1 MIESGKHAEVEPGAV
16 ENILPLRLQP
26 EVHQTDVG
34 TYQLTD
40 LLGYHDFA
48 FITNSYLAIAK
59 RKPAD
64 AELVHALDELR
75 SGRKSKIQIIE
86 ALAAAHPQIRIE
98 GLPSP
103 LQRRISRWPIVGYAL
118 RWLRAVARL
127 PVMLQ
132 HQQQFETYVMAQQQ
146 LIADYLNERIVTALN
161 ARQDAMLL
169 PIELSA
175 TLADT
180 VNSVMMFSEA
190 LVDLSAQQEALQA
203 HVQKLQAH
211 QEQAETRLHA
221 DLTALTGALSVLQ
234 GQLEATRL
242 AHDATV
248 AAQREFLIQEQR
260 VIVETQRVA
269 IGDLREELLG
279 LASEQEAKRFELLAD
294 VHHLRSLI
302 EIVTSADGGPIASSK
317 LDRK

>member
-1 MIESGKHAEVEPGAV
+1 MIESGKPAEVEPGAV
-16 ENILPLRLQP
+16 ENDIQTAPPASIILP
-26 EVHQTDVG
+26 
-34 TYQLTD
+34 
-40 LLGYHDFA
+40 
-48 FITNSYLAIAK
+48 SYLAIAK
-59 RKPAD
+59 RNPAD
-64 AELVHALDELR
+64 AELVQALDELR

-86 ALAAAHPQIRIE
+86 ALAAAHPHIRIE
-98 GLPSP
+98 GLSSP
-103 LQRRISRWPIVGYAL
+103 LQRRISRWPIFGYAL
-118 RWLRAVARL
+118 RLLRAIARL
-127 PVMLQ
+127 PIVLQ

-146 LIADYLNERIVTALN
+146 LIADYLNERIVTVLN
-161 ARQDAMLL
+161 ARQEAMLS

-175 TLADT
+175 TFADT

-190 LVDLSAQQEALQA
+190 LVDLSAQQEALQV
-203 HVQKLQAH
+203 HVQKLQSQ
-211 QEQAETRLHA
+211 QEQSETRLHA
-221 DLTALTGALSVLQ
+221 DLVALTEALSVMQ
-234 GQLEATRL
+234 RQLDALRR

-279 LASEQEAKRFELLAD
+279 LASEQEAKRSELLAD
-294 VHHLRSLI
+294 VRHLRSLI